1 MPRDERNKAH
11 YVIVQKKGCGAMAEV
26 DKVESFGTM
35 LIESEFITEEQWKQ
49 VLDQYKSTHK
59 SIESIIL
66 DLKLISADQLG
77 ELLEFYYNVPYVKLD
92 EFIISM
98 DAVHLV
104 PENVARQ
111 NALVPMNLKGKELT
125 VAMADPNDILA
136 LDTLSLLHKGGTVK
150 VVYASK
156 EDIERAIRTYYG
168 AGDTFEDTVRQ
179 ISKKTSE
186 AKKSETSEEK
196 ALEALSEETPVI
208 QLVNKVLSEAVE
220 TGVSDIHFEP
230 TEKKAVIRFRI
241 DGILHI
247 FLTLPITAYPSI
259 ISRLKIINGM
269 NIAERRL
276 PQDGRARIKVK
287 EREVDIRASTFPL
300 VYGEKMVLRLLDRST
315 ALASLDKLG
324 FLEENYRRY
333 IDLISQPYGMVLIT
347 GPTGSGKSTT
357 LFATLNR
364 LKSIH
369 KNIISVE
376 DPVEY
381 QIDMVNQAQ
390 VNARIGLDFAN
401 SLRHILRQD
410 PDVIMIG
417 EIRDKTTAEICFHA
431 AMTGHM
437 VLSTLHTNDACS
449 SVTRLIEMD
458 VPPYLVASVIS
469 GAMAQRLL
477 RCVCIDCREELDI
490 DEKIWKEI
498 FGTIDGMP
506 GKIYRGKGC
515 PKCYGTG
522 YLKRVAIT
530 EIFRMSPKIAQL
542 VMDRQSTSKIIE
554 VARGEGLKSL
564 REDAMI
570 KVAQGITTLEEVLR
584 TTLRDT
590 PEE

>member
-1 MPRDERNKAH
+1 
-11 YVIVQKKGCGAMAEV
+11 VAEV

-35 LIESEFITEEQWKQ
+35 LVESEFITGEQWKQ
-49 VLDQYKSTHK
+49 VLDHYKSTHK

-66 DLKLISADQLG
+66 DLGLISSDQLG

-98 DAVHLV
+98 DAVHLI

-111 NALVPMNLKGKELT
+111 NALIPMSLRGKELT
-125 VAMADPNDILA
+125 IAMADPNDILA
-136 LDTLSLLHKGGTVK
+136 LDTLNLLHKGGTVK

-156 EDIERAIRTYYG
+156 EDIDRAIRTYYG

-186 AKKSETSEEK
+186 VKKGEASEEK

-208 QLVNKVLSEAVE
+208 QLVNKVLSEAVD

-230 TEKKAVIRFRI
+230 TEKKAIIRFRI

-247 FLTLPITAYPSI
+247 FLTLPMTTYPSI

-300 VYGEKMVLRLLDRST
+300 VFGEKMVLRLLDRST

-324 FLEENYRRY
+324 FLEENYVRY
-333 IDLISQPYGMVLIT
+333 IDLVSQPYGMVLIT

-369 KNIISVE
+369 KNVISVE

-390 VNARIGLDFAN
+390 VNTRIGLDFAN

-410 PDVIMIG
+410 PDIIMIG
-417 EIRDKTTAEICFHA
+417 EIRDKPTAEVAFHA

-449 SVTRLIEMD
+449 SVTRLIEMG

-477 RCVCIDCREELDI
+477 RCVCVDCREEHAI
-490 DEKIWKEI
+490 DEKVWKEI
-498 FGTIDGMP
+498 FGTTEGMP
-506 GKIYRGKGC
+506 DKVYRGRGC
-515 PKCYGTG
+515 SKCYGTG

-542 VMDRQSTSKIIE
+542 VMDRESTSRIIDM
-554 VARGEGLKSL
+554 ARTEGLKSL
-564 REDAMI
+564 REDAMV
-570 KVAQGITTLEEVLR
+570 KVVQGITTIEEVLR
-584 TTLRDT
+584 TTLRDAR
-590 PEE
+590 EE